1 MISSAFRSASR
12 RAIES
17 GLLFAGLLAAC
28 LGLGSFTAMGQVSES
43 YKVQPT
49 DTLIIEV
56 ANEPKLSAKE
66 FRVAASGEISY
77 PFIGAVRAAE
87 RTTVEIQAEVKRL
100 LETDFLVNA
109 QVLVQVRDFRKKI
122 VSVFGQV
129 NKPGLI
135 EIPPERKMTVIEA
148 IAAAG
153 GLTRLARQS
162 GIQVI
167 REGKREP
174 TLYNLDELKNPDKP
188 VYVENGDMIFVP
200 ESRI

>member
-1 MISSAFRSASR
+1 MISNAFLSASR
-12 RAIES
+12 RAINS
-17 GLLFAGLLAAC
+17 GRFVAAFVVAC
-28 LGLGSFTAMGQVSES
+28 LGLGAFAAQGQVSES

-49 DTLIIEV
+49 DILIIEI
-56 ANEPKLSAKE
+56 ANEPKLNAKE

-77 PFIGAVRAAE
+77 PFIGAVRAAG
-87 RTTVEIQAEVKRL
+87 RTTVEIQEEVKRL
-100 LETDFLVNA
+100 LETDYLVNA

-135 EIPPERKMTVIEA
+135 EIPPERKMTAIEA
-148 IAAAG
+148 ISAAQ

-162 GIQVI
+162 GIQLI
-167 REGKREP
+167 REGKKDP
-174 TLYNLDELKNPDKP
+174 TLYSLDELKNPDRP

>member
-1 MISSAFRSASR
+1 MIFIESRSAWR
-12 RAIES
+12 RAIERARIWVALVS
-17 GLLFAGLLAAC
+17 VW
-28 LGLGSFTAMGQVSES
+28 LGLGAVTARAQITES

-49 DTLIIEV
+49 DILIIEV
-56 ANEPKLSAKE
+56 ANEPKLNAKE
-66 FRVAASGEISY
+66 FRVAASGELSY
-77 PFIGAVRAAE
+77 PFIGAVRAAG
-87 RTTVEIQAEVKRL
+87 RTTVEIQEEVKRL
-100 LETDFLVNA
+100 LEKDYLVNA
-109 QVLVQVRDFRKKI
+109 QVLVQVRDFRKKL

-148 IAAAG
+148 ITAAQG
-153 GLTRLARQS
+153 MTRLARQS

-167 REGKREP
+167 REGKKDP

-188 VYVENGDMIFVP
+188 VYVDNGDMIFVP

>member
-17 GLLFAGLLAAC
+17 GRLFAGLLAAC
-28 LGLGSFTAMGQVSES
+28 LGLGAFAARGQVSES

-49 DTLIIEV
+49 DTLIIEI

-66 FRVAASGEISY
+66 FRVAASGDISY
-77 PFIGAVRAAE
+77 PFIGAVRAAD

-167 REGKREP
+167 HVKIEALTDKLMALARANHGRLIEP
-174 TLYNLDELKNPDKP
+174 
-188 VYVENGDMIFVP
+188 
-200 ESRI
+200 

>member
-1 MISSAFRSASR
+1 MISNVFLSASR
-12 RAIES
+12 RAIDF
-17 GLLFAGLLAAC
+17 GRLLAALLGIS
-28 LGLGSFTAMGQVSES
+28 LGLGGLAAKGQVSES

-49 DTLIIEV
+49 DILIIEV
-56 ANEPKLSAKE
+56 ANEPKLGAKE

-77 PFIGAVRAAE
+77 PFIGAVRAAD
-87 RTTVEIQAEVKRL
+87 RTPVEIQEEVKRL
-100 LETDFLVNA
+100 LETDYLVNA

-135 EIPPERKMTVIEA
+135 EIPPERKMTAIEA
-148 IAAAG
+148 ISAAG

-162 GIQVI
+162 GIQLI
-167 REGKREP
+167 REGKKEP
-174 TLYNLDELKNPDKP
+174 TLYNLDELKSSEKP

>member
-1 MISSAFRSASR
+1 MIYTAFRSASR
-12 RAIES
+12 RAIKF
-17 GLLFAGLLAAC
+17 GRLIAVVLAAS
-28 LGLGSFTAMGQVSES
+28 LGLGALAARGQVSES

-49 DTLIIEV
+49 DVLIIEI

-77 PFIGAVRAAE
+77 PFIGAVRAAN
-87 RTTVEIQAEVKRL
+87 RTTVEIQEEVKRL
-100 LETDFLVNA
+100 LETDYLVNA

-135 EIPPERKMTVIEA
+135 EIPPERKMTAIEA
-148 IAAAG
+148 ISAAG

-162 GIQVI
+162 GIQLI
-167 REGKREP
+167 REGKKEP
-174 TLYNLDELKNPDKP
+174 TLYNMDELKNPDKP
-188 VYVENGDMIFVP
+188 VYVENGDMIFIP